1 MRSAASVTQNSLYE
15 VMPENVLLQFKRTLA
30 DCLRW
35 AESQMVDEADKIEAA
50 AWVARPTFR
59 ERLIGALRVP
69 RWAIG
74 ATAVTAAA
82 AVAWVITTRDGLF
95 SRDPNQVA
103 TQVAEVRE
111 LTLPD
116 GSQVTVGA
124 QSKLEYAFT
133 PDARRVTM
141 DDGDAFFSVT
151 KDAARPFF
159 VVIDGVQIK
168 AVGTQFEVRE
178 RAEGVSVAVVEGD
191 VEVSRPDSGEAE
203 IVSLHRGE
211 TVIAD
216 YAAVD
221 PVRNVSPDDVGAWR
235 AGRLVYDNVELRDVV
250 ADANRYINAKITIQ
264 DAELATERITTSF
277 RTTQVEGMLE
287 TLQSAL
293 PLSADRQIN
302 GDIVLHTRR

>member
-1 MRSAASVTQNSLYE
+1 
-15 VMPENVLLQFKRTLA
+15 
-30 DCLRW
+30 
-35 AESQMVDEADKIEAA
+35 MVDEADKVEAA

-74 ATAVTAAA
+74 VTAVTAAA
-82 AVAWVITTRDGLF
+82 AVTWAVMTRDGLF

-116 GSQVTVGA
+116 GSHVTVGA

-151 KDAARPFF
+151 KDPARPFF

-168 AVGTQFEVRE
+168 VVGTQFEVRE
-178 RAEGVSVAVVEGD
+178 RVEGVSVAVVEGV
-191 VEVSRPDSGEAE
+191 VEVSRPESGEAE
-203 IVSLHRGE
+203 VVTLHRGE

-221 PVRNVSPDDVGAWR
+221 PVHGVSLDDVGAWR
-235 AGRLVYDNVELRDVV
+235 AGRLVYDNVELRDLV
-250 ADANRYINAKITIQ
+250 ADANRYIHIKITIQ
-264 DAELATERITTSF
+264 DPELATERITMSF

-287 TLQSAL
+287 TLQGAL
-293 PLSADRQIN
+293 PLSAEKQSND
-302 GDIVLHTRR
+302 DVVLRARR